1 MDLLPPD
8 PCMTAHNAQLARWID
23 RLTEEFRKVVAQRP
37 RTCADPR
44 CDGLRAI
51 VKEIHRDASP
61 FAVLLLTEMLVT
73 HPELRWLRHF
83 VGHTFTNIEFPDAVK
98 RKQAAPTN

>member
-1 MDLLPPD
+1 MNLMPPD
-8 PCMTAHNAQLARWID
+8 PRLTAHNKRLEGWVD
-23 RLTEEFRKVVAQRP
+23 RLMDEFNEVVKLRP
-37 RTCADPR
+37 RTCSDPR

-51 VKEIHRDASP
+51 VEEIHRDASP

-83 VGHTFTNIEFPDAVK
+83 VGHTFTAIEFPADVQ
-98 RKQAAPTN
+98 RRQAAPSN

>member
-8 PCMTAHNAQLARWID
+8 PNMIVHNTQLERWID

-44 CDGLRAI
+44 CDGLRA
-51 VKEIHRDASP
+51 VVEEIHRDASP
-61 FAVLLLTEMLVT
+61 LAVLLLAEVLVT
-73 HPELRWLRHF
+73 RPELRWLRHF

-98 RKQAAPTN
+98 RKQAAPSN